1 MNNLNHSKSWIS
13 RIHSWIS
20 NIGTWTVALISIM
33 GLFLPAPIYGI
44 SLLVKS
50 ISGLLDSFEMGDISL
65 WTAFIFSVRIGISV
79 YCFVVEWRVI
89 RSCFTKHRV
98 CEDGIE
104 ACFPHRASEKYGWSD
119 FQEVCICYEGS
130 HAKTNVKHLK
140 LICFIRNGE
149 KKNIFGFWKIDAF
162 WRYPRI
168 IRMNYTPEIF
178 EEIANNCPI
187 RIVDYC
193 K

>member
-13 RIHSWIS
+13 RLHSWIS

-50 ISGLLDSFEMGDISL
+50 ISGLLNSFEMGDISL
-65 WTAFIFSVRIGISV
+65 GTALIFTVRIGISV

-89 RSCFTKHRV
+89 RSCFTKHRI
-98 CEDGIE
+98 CADGIE
-104 ACFPHRASEKYGWSD
+104 ACFPHKKPETYLWSD
-119 FQEVCICYEGS
+119 FQEVSICYEDN
-130 HAKTNVKHLK
+130 HANTNVKPLK

-149 KKNIFGFWKIDAF
+149 KKNIFGRWKIDAF

-168 IRMNYTPEIF
+168 VRLNYTPELF
-178 EEIANNCPI
+178 EEVVKYCPI
-187 RIVDYC
+187 RIVDRS

>member
-1 MNNLNHSKSWIS
+1 MCNFEDSAPLVTKIRLLFEKLSTQLVVI
-13 RIHSWIS
+13 ICI
-20 NIGTWTVALISIM
+20 L
-33 GLFLPAPIYGI
+33 GLFLPVPIYGI
-44 SLLVKS
+44 YLLLKS
-50 ISGLLDSFEMGDISL
+50 ISGLLNSFEIGDISL
-65 WTAFIFSVRIGISV
+65 WTALIFAVRTGISA
-79 YCFVVEWRVI
+79 YCFVIEWRII

-98 CEDGIE
+98 CADGIE
-104 ACFPHRASEKYGWSD
+104 ACFPHKTSEKYLWSD
-119 FQEVCICYEGS
+119 FQEVCICYEDN
-130 HAKTNVKHLK
+130 HVKTNAKPLK

-168 IRMNYTPEIF
+168 VRINYTPEIF
-178 EEIANNCPI
+178 EEIVNNCPI